1 MSRIAVAMSGG
12 VDSSV
17 AAALLKQ
24 QGHELIGLT
33 MRLFKPQTSGP
44 GSTAHDAA
52 AVARQLGIP
61 HRLLDL
67 EPSFQ
72 ELIVD
77 DFVAQYRRGQ
87 TPNPCIRCN
96 RHIKFGLL
104 LDKARQLGAEL
115 LATGHYVRKTVD
127 PDGVCHLRTAHN
139 LAKDQSYFLY
149 SLTQERLRQI
159 VFPLGEI
166 ASKDEVRSLAAAF
179 DLPVAA
185 KGDSQEVCFIPND
198 DYVGFLECRDPQFGR
213 PGEIVHRDGR
223 ILGRHN
229 GIHRY
234 TIGQRK
240 GLGIGWHEP
249 LYVLAIDAATNRV
262 VVGEQPHLL
271 TPGLEADEVSWL
283 IPPTG
288 TVFETSCKIR
298 YRHRPVPCRVALLA
312 DDRCRVLFH
321 EPQKSVTPGQ
331 YVVFYQDDQVL
342 GGGSITAACDRFGQ
356 D

>member
-17 AAALLKQ
+17 TAALLKQ
-24 QGHELIGLT
+24 QGHDLIGLT
-33 MRLFKPQTSGP
+33 MRLFEPHSTGP
-44 GSTAHDAA
+44 GSAAHDAA
-52 AVARQLGIP
+52 AVARQLDIP
-61 HRLLDL
+61 HHLLDL

-77 DFVAQYRRGQ
+77 DFVEQYRRGQ

-104 LDKARQLGAEL
+104 LDKARELGAEL

-127 PDGVCHLRTAHN
+127 PDGTCHLRVAANRT
-139 LAKDQSYFLY
+139 KDQSYFLY
-149 SLTQERLRQI
+149 SLTQQRLQQI
-159 VFPLGEI
+159 LFPLGEI
-166 ASKDEVRSLAAAF
+166 ASKDEVRRLATEF
-179 DLPVAA
+179 GLPVAA

-198 DYVGFLECRDPQFGR
+198 DYVGFLECRDRCFGQ
-213 PGEIVHRDGR
+213 PGEIVHLDGR
-223 ILGRHN
+223 TLGRHH

-249 LYVLAIDAATNRV
+249 LYVLAIEAVNNRV
-262 VVGEQPHLL
+262 VVGEQQHLL
-271 TPGLEADEVSWL
+271 RVGLVADQVSWL

-288 TVFETSCKIR
+288 TAFATSCKIR
-298 YRHRPVPCRVALLA
+298 YRHQPVPCRVELLA
-312 DDRCRVLFH
+312 EERCRVTFL
-321 EPQKSVTPGQ
+321 EPQRSVTPGQ
-331 YVVFYQDDQVL
+331 YVVFYQDDQVQ
-342 GGGSITAACDRFGQ
+342 GGGRIAAPADAL
-356 D
+356 